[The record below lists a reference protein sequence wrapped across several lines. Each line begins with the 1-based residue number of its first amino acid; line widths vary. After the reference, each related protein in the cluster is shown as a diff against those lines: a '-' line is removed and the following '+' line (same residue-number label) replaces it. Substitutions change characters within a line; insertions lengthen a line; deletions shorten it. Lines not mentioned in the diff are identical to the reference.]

1 MLVYQDGERDREVSL
16 GGGVRFGECRRHEG
30 AILAPVGCLVGAEQL
45 FSEADGVRQQ
55 VSSQGGPPGG
65 TLGHHSSGSGLG
77 VFTRWRLHTGFV
89 RPRSD
94 GALRD
99 PEFPG
104 GGGTF
109 CRPLDLLARLL
120 LSFLQ
125 ALLKAWRKRQL
136 EERMKRR
143 ASYQC
148 PRLRCR
154 GPIEAL

>member
-104 GGGTF
+104 G
-109 CRPLDLLARLL
+109 
-120 LSFLQ
+120 
-125 ALLKAWRKRQL
+125 
-136 EERMKRR
+136 R
-143 ASYQC
+143 ASAGTSS
-148 PRLRCR
+148 PASTESNRSR
-154 GPIEAL
+154 